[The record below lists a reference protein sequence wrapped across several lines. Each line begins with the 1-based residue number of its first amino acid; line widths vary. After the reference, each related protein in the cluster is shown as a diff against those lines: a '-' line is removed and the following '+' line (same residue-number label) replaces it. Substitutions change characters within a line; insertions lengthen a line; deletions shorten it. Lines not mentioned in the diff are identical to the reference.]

1 MTLRGCYDA
10 AAKTGELATV
20 QLPEHVIALL
30 RNVPL
35 ERDSVGSDRPFRM
48 KDFTPHSDTVMWRKR
63 LMKLFALAG
72 IKEVRNEVG
81 KSRRPHPHMLR
92 DTFAVWNL
100 RHGVPLHAVA
110 KMLGHSDPT
119 TTAKAYLPWVKEL
132 EQATIAEGRNALNKA
147 APKAVKGQRVVRMT
161 NHKFPARPA
170 IKLTAG
176 VITLI
181 VVIDRDCVLFDIR
194 GA

>member
-1 MTLRGCYDA
+1 VELLRWSGMAQIDA
-10 AAKTGELATV
+10 VQYRPELVDADGVIRYRRQKTGELATV

-35 ERDSVGSDRPFRM
+35 ERDSVGSDHPFRM
-48 KDFTPHSDTVMWRKR
+48 KDFTPHSDTVTWRKR

-72 IKEVRNEVG
+72 IKEVRNELG

-110 KMLGHSDPT
+110 KMLGHSNPT

-132 EQATIAEGRNALNKA
+132 EQATIAEARNALKKA

-161 NHKFPARPA
+161 NP
-170 IKLTAG
+170 
-176 VITLI
+176 
-181 VVIDRDCVLFDIR
+181 
-194 GA
+194 